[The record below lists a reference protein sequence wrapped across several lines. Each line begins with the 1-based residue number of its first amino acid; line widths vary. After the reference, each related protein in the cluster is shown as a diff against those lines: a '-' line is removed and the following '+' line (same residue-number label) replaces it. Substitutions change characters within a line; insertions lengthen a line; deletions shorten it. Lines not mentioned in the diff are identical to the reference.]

1 MPTQSTGQIVQTLPA
16 QVATSQV
23 VSVSQLTGVGTVFT
37 TSGLPSNATTSSLRA
52 QRIVTAPGI
61 QEIQF
66 SPMTGAK
73 TTSAV
78 VSVSGLTAQNVTST
92 QIQAS
97 QLRLSMGGN
106 QQVSGVVKGGIPMI
120 GAITATGKPIT
131 QPTQFQIVRQNP
143 RQQFKVLNTAQ
154 GNTVLQTVGGQVSVV
169 NQSGAIIQGGIV
181 AGTNVGQTIQLQP
194 STGQKVSLA
203 TVSGVTGSPGLAT
216 NVASVATVQVNPGN
230 ATTAQRTHL
239 MVQQQQQRQQGMN
252 KFKQYSTSSL
262 ISCFEENF
270 HFKNIFC
277 AFSTVK
283 RQMVNQA
290 QANQTTAQ
298 VQHTQ
303 SPQQSQSPQQQAK
316 TQILQQFTPSIQLQ
330 PASGTGQQQYGKFR
344 TMPRI
349 KSDSK

>member
-1 MPTQSTGQIVQTLPA
+1 MRLDFNSQQQQQQQIQTTQGQLAIVSIQQAVMPTASTVVSQTVNLPENLRLNFGSLNLNTFFFPFFLFFFVFLPKKKNQQNVTPTQSGQIVQTLPA

-37 TSGLPSNATTSSLRA
+37 TSGLQSNATTSSLRA

-66 SPMTGAK
+66 SPRSGAQ
-73 TTSAV
+73 TSTV

-106 QQVSGVVKGGIPMI
+106 QQVVTKGGIPMI

-143 RQQFKVLNTAQ
+143 SRQQFKVLNTAQ

-169 NQSGAIIQGGIV
+169 NQQGAIIQGGIV
-181 AGTNVGQTIQLQP
+181 ATGTNVGQTIQLQP
-194 STGQKVSLA
+194 SSGQKVSLA

-216 NVASVATVQVNPGN
+216 NVASVATVQMNSGN
-230 ATTAQRTHL
+230 TTTPQRTHF
-239 MVQQQQQRQQGMN
+239 MVQQRQQGIY
-252 KFKQYSTSSL
+252 FFYE
-262 ISCFEENF
+262 F
-270 HFKNIFC
+270 
-277 AFSTVK
+277 
-283 RQMVNQA
+283 
-290 QANQTTAQ
+290 
-298 VQHTQ
+298 
-303 SPQQSQSPQQQAK
+303 
-316 TQILQQFTPSIQLQ
+316 
-330 PASGTGQQQYGKFR
+330 
-344 TMPRI
+344 
-349 KSDSK
+349 

>member
-1 MPTQSTGQIVQTLPA
+1 M
-16 QVATSQV
+16 

-37 TSGLPSNATTSSLRA
+37 TSGIPSNATTSSLRA
-52 QRIVTAPGI
+52 QRIVAAPGI

-66 SPMTGAK
+66 SPMTGGK
-73 TTSAV
+73 TSAV
-78 VSVSGLTAQNVTST
+78 VSVSGLTAQNVTPT

-181 AGTNVGQTIQLQP
+181 ANANVGQTIQLQP

-216 NVASVATVQVNPGN
+216 NVASVATVQVNSGN
-230 ATTAQRTHL
+230 TTTPQRTHL
-239 MVQQQQQRQQGMN
+239 MVQQQQRQQG
-252 KFKQYSTSSL
+252 KQTGKKLQFLPACKNFRNNFCGYFLLFSETSNGQS
-262 ISCFEENF
+262 IASKSINGSSAT
-270 HFKNIFC
+270 HTI
-277 AFSTVK
+277 
-283 RQMVNQA
+283 
-290 QANQTTAQ
+290 TTAITIATTAGQ
-298 VQHTQ
+298 NANFATIYTKH
-303 SPQQSQSPQQQAK
+303 SA
-316 TQILQQFTPSIQLQ
+316 
-330 PASGTGQQQYGKFR
+330 ATGQRYGS
-344 TMPRI
+344 TTI
-349 KSDSK
+349 W

>member
-1 MPTQSTGQIVQTLPA
+1 MFKKNIQHQQNVAPTQSAGQIVQTLPA

-37 TSGLPSNATTSSLRA
+37 TSGIPSNATTSSLRA

-66 SPMTGAK
+66 SPRSGAQ
-73 TTSAV
+73 TSAV
-78 VSVSGLTAQNVTST
+78 VSVSGLTTQNVTST

-97 QLRLSMGGN
+97 QLRLSMGAN
-106 QQVSGVVKGGIPMI
+106 QQVSGVVTKGGIPMI

-143 RQQFKVLNTAQ
+143 SRQQFKVLNTAQ

-203 TVSGVTGSPGLAT
+203 TVSGVTGNSGLAS
-216 NVASVATVQVNPGN
+216 NVASVATVQVNSAN
-230 ATTAQRTHL
+230 TTTAQRTHL
-239 MVQQQQQRQQGMN
+239 MVQQRQQGKGEQT
-252 KFKQYSTSSL
+252 KFFDFK
-262 ISCFEENF
+262 IS
-270 HFKNIFC
+270 IF
-277 AFSTVK
+277 F
-283 RQMVNQA
+283 
-290 QANQTTAQ
+290 
-298 VQHTQ
+298 
-303 SPQQSQSPQQQAK
+303 
-316 TQILQQFTPSIQLQ
+316 IWF
-330 PASGTGQQQYGKFR
+330 
-344 TMPRI
+344 
-349 KSDSK
+349 

>member
-1 MPTQSTGQIVQTLPA
+1 MQTLPA

-37 TSGLPSNATTSSLRA
+37 TSGIPSNATTSSLRA

-66 SPMTGAK
+66 SPMTGGK
-73 TTSAV
+73 TASAV
-78 VSVSGLTAQNVTST
+78 VSVSGLTAHNVTST

-216 NVASVATVQVNPGN
+216 NVASVATVQVNSGN
-230 ATTAQRTHL
+230 TTTAQRTHL
-239 MVQQQQQRQQGMN
+239 MVQQQQRQQGKN
-252 KFKQYSTSSL
+252 KFPRLKIVFPRL
-262 ISCFEENF
+262 FG
-270 HFKNIFC
+270 
-277 AFSTVK
+277 
-283 RQMVNQA
+283 
-290 QANQTTAQ
+290 AN
-298 VQHTQ
+298 V
-303 SPQQSQSPQQQAK
+303 P
-316 TQILQQFTPSIQLQ
+316 F
-330 PASGTGQQQYGKFR
+330 
-344 TMPRI
+344 
-349 KSDSK
+349 

>member
-1 MPTQSTGQIVQTLPA
+1 MTPTQSTGQIVQTLPA

-37 TSGLPSNATTSSLRA
+37 TSGIPSNATTSSLRA

-66 SPMTGAK
+66 SPMAGGK

-78 VSVSGLTAQNVTST
+78 VSVSGLTAQNVTPT

-154 GNTVLQTVGGQVSVV
+154 GNTVLQSVGGQVSVV

-203 TVSGVTGSPGLAT
+203 TVSGVTGSPGLAA

-239 MVQQQQQRQQGMN
+239 MVQQQQQRQQGKT
-252 KFKQYSTSSL
+252 KFKLSRYVKSNFKPHCMEEYEISTTLNLEKCTEARS
-262 ISCFEENF
+262 
-270 HFKNIFC
+270 
-277 AFSTVK
+277 A
-283 RQMVNQA
+283 
-290 QANQTTAQ
+290 
-298 VQHTQ
+298 
-303 SPQQSQSPQQQAK
+303 
-316 TQILQQFTPSIQLQ
+316 
-330 PASGTGQQQYGKFR
+330 
-344 TMPRI
+344 
-349 KSDSK
+349 

>member
-1 MPTQSTGQIVQTLPA
+1 M
-16 QVATSQV
+16 ATSQV

-37 TSGLPSNATTSSLRA
+37 TSGIPSNATTSSLRA

-66 SPMTGAK
+66 SPMSGAK
-73 TTSAV
+73 TSAV
-78 VSVSGLTAQNVTST
+78 VSVSGLTAQNVTPT

-203 TVSGVTGSPGLAT
+203 TVSGVTGSPAGLAT
-216 NVASVATVQVNPGN
+216 SVATVQVNSGN
-230 ATTAQRTHL
+230 TTTAQRTHL
-239 MVQQQQQRQQGMN
+239 MVQQQRQPGTKKN
-252 KFKQYSTSSL
+252 SPFSFVRKIFIL
-262 ISCFEENF
+262 IIPC
-270 HFKNIFC
+270 
-277 AFSTVK
+277 
-283 RQMVNQA
+283 
-290 QANQTTAQ
+290 
-298 VQHTQ
+298 
-303 SPQQSQSPQQQAK
+303 
-316 TQILQQFTPSIQLQ
+316 ILQ
-330 PASGTGQQQYGKFR
+330 
-344 TMPRI
+344 
-349 KSDSK
+349 

>member
-1 MPTQSTGQIVQTLPA
+1 MTPTQSTGQIVQTLPA

-37 TSGLPSNATTSSLRA
+37 TSGIPSNATTSSLRA

-66 SPMTGAK
+66 SPMSGAK
-73 TTSAV
+73 TSAV
-78 VSVSGLTAQNVTST
+78 VSVSGLTAQNVTPT

-106 QQVSGVVKGGIPMI
+106 QQVVKGGIPMI

-194 STGQKVSLA
+194 SSGQKVSLA
-203 TVSGVTGSPGLAT
+203 TVSGSPAGLAS
-216 NVASVATVQVNPGN
+216 NVASVATVQVNSAN
-230 ATTAQRTHL
+230 TTTPQRTHL
-239 MVQQQQQRQQGMN
+239 MVQQPRQPGKIN
-252 KFKQYSTSSL
+252 RLPSSCGQFL
-262 ISCFEENF
+262 I
-270 HFKNIFC
+270 
-277 AFSTVK
+277 
-283 RQMVNQA
+283 
-290 QANQTTAQ
+290 
-298 VQHTQ
+298 
-303 SPQQSQSPQQQAK
+303 
-316 TQILQQFTPSIQLQ
+316 
-330 PASGTGQQQYGKFR
+330 
-344 TMPRI
+344 
-349 KSDSK
+349 